1 MLIANKLGEINVNRR
16 RLMISDIERK
26 LSKNLTMMIISVL
39 FAILFFASAS
49 GQSRDQVT
57 GDLEETD
64 RIIERA
70 DEVVKETGS
79 EIGFS
84 YLEHARELQGR
95 AWEAHRG
102 EAYGMARKL
111 TFAARE
117 NAMKAIGA
125 VQVSDYNAATVGR
138 QIERTDD
145 VLKRAQDKVGLTG
158 SQKAVSLLENAIK
171 TQIEAREFFRG
182 NRLRIALKATLKAR
196 ESAVRAVEIAG
207 SDRYNA
213 YFVERE
219 LHRTDELIAKAAD
232 MAEELGSNGVIR
244 GLLGNAREMQSQAYV
259 SYRSD
264 DMRAAMNKT
273 SRAREITRKA
283 LKRME
288 KDFQPERVERF
299 LHHNDR
305 LISEVSEVFSELPNA
320 EAERLLEIAIEHQ
333 KAASAAFSRGD
344 LQAAIV
350 EAKAARELVSKAQSL

>member
-1 MLIANKLGEINVNRR
+1 MLIAKTLDEINMNRR
-16 RLMISDIERK
+16 KLMISDIERK
-26 LSKNLTMMIISVL
+26 LSRSFTLMIISVF
-39 FAILFFASAS
+39 FAILFFTTAS

-79 EIGFS
+79 EIGLS

-102 EAYGMARKL
+102 EAYGMSRKL

-117 NAMKAIGA
+117 QAQKAIGA

-145 VLKRAQDKVGLTG
+145 LLSRARDKVGQTG
-158 SQKAVSLLENAIK
+158 SQKAVSLLESAIK
-171 TQIEAREFFRG
+171 TQIEAKEFFRG
-182 NRLRIALKATLKAR
+182 NSLRIALKATLKAR
-196 ESAVRAVEIAG
+196 ESAAQAVDIAG

-213 YFVERE
+213 YLVERE

-232 MAEELGSNGVIR
+232 IGEELGSNGVIR
-244 GLLGNAREMQSQAYV
+244 GLLENAREMQSQAYV

-264 DMRAAMNKT
+264 NMRTAMNKT

-283 LKRME
+283 LMGME
-288 KDFQPERVERF
+288 KDFQPERIERF
-299 LHHNDR
+299 LHHSDR
-305 LISEVSEVFSELPNA
+305 LISEVREVLSEIPNA
-320 EAERLLEIAIEHQ
+320 ERERLLETAIEHQ
-333 KAASAAFSRGD
+333 DAASAAFSRGD
-344 LQAAIV
+344 LQTAIV
-350 EAKAARELVSKAQSL
+350 EAKAARELVNKAQNL

>member
-1 MLIANKLGEINVNRR
+1 MIIAEKLAEINVYRR
-16 RLMISDIERK
+16 KLMILDIERK
-26 LSKNLTMMIISVL
+26 LSKSFALTIVSVF
-39 FAILFFASAS
+39 FAILFFTNAS

-70 DEVVKETGS
+70 DEIVKETGS
-79 EIGFS
+79 EIGLS
-84 YLEHARELQGR
+84 YLEHARELQAR

-102 EAYGMARKL
+102 GAYGMSRKL

-117 NAMKAIGA
+117 QAQKAIGA
-125 VQVSDYNAATVGR
+125 VQVSDYNGATVGR

-158 SQKAVSLLENAIK
+158 SRKASSLLESAIK

-196 ESAVRAVEIAG
+196 ESAARSIEIAG
-207 SDRYNA
+207 ADRFNA
-213 YFVERE
+213 YSVERE
-219 LHRTDELIAKAAD
+219 FHRTDELIAKATD
-232 MAEELGSNGVIR
+232 MAEELGSNGAIR
-244 GLLGNAREMQSQAYV
+244 GLLENAREMQSQAYM
-259 SYRSD
+259 SFRSD
-264 DMRAAMNKT
+264 NMRAAMNET

-288 KDFQPERVERF
+288 KDFQPERIERF

-305 LISEVSEVFSELPNA
+305 LISEVSEVLSEIPDA
-320 EAERLLEIAIEHQ
+320 EAEKLLETAIEHQ
-333 KAASAAFSRGD
+333 ETANAAFSRGD
-344 LQAAIV
+344 LQTAIV
-350 EAKAARELVSKAQSL
+350 EAKAARELVNKAKSL